1 MNNYR
6 ALEPAP
12 TRFFA
17 PVGLFSEPDLN
28 QMGAEW
34 LGEWVKRP
42 GYEFADG
49 ELEAMGLGHLLPF
62 IEASPPQRVAS
73 GPLCRLYWVNGK
85 PTPHSFESAYEQ
97 DERGRWRRYHA
108 NYLSYLLRDGGYIT
122 VRWESPKREAIA
134 PKTALHQQ
142 SVTKQSWCSETR
154 TC

>member
-28 QMGAEW
+28 QMGGSGWER
-34 LGEWVKRP
+34 VKRP

-49 ELEAMGLGHLLPF
+49 ELEAIGLGHLLPF

-73 GPLCRLYWVNGK
+73 GPSLALLGEWQAD
-85 PTPHSFESAYEQ
+85 THSFESAYEQ
-97 DERGRWRRYHA
+97 G
-108 NYLSYLLRDGGYIT
+108 
-122 VRWESPKREAIA
+122 
-134 PKTALHQQ
+134 
-142 SVTKQSWCSETR
+142 
-154 TC
+154 